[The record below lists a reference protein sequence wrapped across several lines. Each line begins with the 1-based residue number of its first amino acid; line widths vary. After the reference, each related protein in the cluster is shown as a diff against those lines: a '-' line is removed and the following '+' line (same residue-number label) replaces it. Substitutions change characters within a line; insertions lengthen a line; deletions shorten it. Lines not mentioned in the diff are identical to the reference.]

1 MFWDIIY
8 IKEERKRIMNET
20 LNPDASQPQGASQ
33 PEGTPDPQ
41 TSSRQEACLLNSL
54 CAAVNEGSHRAKAAA
69 EKAIPKVKAAV
80 SDATYWLGF
89 GVSFATVFSYTV
101 IKELAPEAL
110 KRGCRDGA
118 QAGQRTAED
127 LASEF
132 HARPDAHGSS
142 SSPGPEPS
150 GQATQPGVT

>member
-1 MFWDIIY
+1 
-8 IKEERKRIMNET
+8 MNET
-20 LNPDASQPQGASQ
+20 VNPDAAQPQGASQ
-33 PEGTPDPQ
+33 PEGAPDPQ
-41 TSSRQEACLLNSL
+41 TSARQEGCLLNSL
-54 CAAVNEGSHRAKAAA
+54 RSAVNEGSHGAKAAA

-80 SDATYWLGF
+80 SDATYWLGY

-118 QAGQRTAED
+118 AAGQRTAED
-127 LASEF
+127 LASKF
-132 HARPDAHGSS
+132 DAQPGAPGSS

-150 GQATQPGVT
+150 GQATQPA

>member
-1 MFWDIIY
+1 
-8 IKEERKRIMNET
+8 MNET
-20 LNPDASQPQGASQ
+20 LNSDASQPQGASQ

-41 TSSRQEACLLNSL
+41 TSSRQEGCLLNSL
-54 CAAVNEGSHRAKAAA
+54 RAAVNEGSHRAKAAA

-80 SDATYWLGF
+80 SDATYWLGY

-101 IKELAPEAL
+101 IKELAPEVL

-127 LASEF
+127 LASKF
-132 HARPDAHGSS
+132 DAQPDAHGVS

-150 GQATQPGVT
+150 GQATQPV